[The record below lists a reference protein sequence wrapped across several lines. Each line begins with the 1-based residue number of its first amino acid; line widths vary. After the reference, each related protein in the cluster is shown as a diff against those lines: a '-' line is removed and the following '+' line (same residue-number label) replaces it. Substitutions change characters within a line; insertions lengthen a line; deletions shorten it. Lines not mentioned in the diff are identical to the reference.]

1 MRLNTSSAI
10 VTFAKELEKNSAD
23 YYEGLAKMDM
33 PDGDFFLSLAKE
45 NLKNIKQI
53 ERAYYGVITDAIE
66 GCFAFDLSKEDYTF
80 NVTLKENPA
89 YCDALQKAI
98 EMEEKISNFY
108 LAAAEQSKSLLA
120 DIPQVFFLIARKRNN
135 RKLKLM
141 SLYEGSCLESK

>member
-23 YYEGLAKMDM
+23 YYEGLAKMEM
-33 PDGDFFLSLAKE
+33 PEGDFFLSLAKE

-80 NVTLKENPA
+80 NVTLKENPT

>member
-10 VTFAKELEKNSAD
+10 VTFAKELEKKSAD
-23 YYEGLAKMDM
+23 YYEGLLKMDI
-33 PDGDFFLSLAKE
+33 PDCDFFLSLAKE

-66 GCFAFDLSKEDYTF
+66 GCFAFDLSKEEYTF
-80 NVTLKENPA
+80 DVTPQKAPS
-89 YCDALQKAI
+89 YCDALKKAI
-98 EMEEKISNFY
+98 AMEEKIINFY

-135 RKLKLM
+135 RKLKLT
-141 SLYEGSCLESK
+141 SLYEGNCLESK